1 MFYKHCV
8 DNTFD
13 KGDESANDFFDT
25 TSEWQKIIDNR
36 IISSTDFKNM
46 VMLKLK
52 KDNYNSETKN
62 QRRRKSYDGKSIN
75 IV

>member
-46 VMLKLK
+46 VMLKL
-52 KDNYNSETKN
+52 
-62 QRRRKSYDGKSIN
+62 
-75 IV
+75 